1 MELSQATI
9 FCNTTVISAVNLIES
24 SDTIV
29 IATIIKQAIF
39 EAIEQRLKP
48 YTKDVLQYIQQL
60 ARTQKLSAT
69 KSPTDDSSLWQNL

>member
-9 FCNTTVISAVNLIES
+9 FCNTTVISAVDLIES

-39 EAIEQRLKP
+39 EAIEQLPKP
-48 YTKDVLQYIQQL
+48 RTKDVLQYIQQL